1 MTIKVF
7 DTHVRTRTGRYL
19 HFDVLIE
26 GNDAEKAQAH
36 ARQYLLEKGLTDE
49 DIAQSECHFC
59 HVEPG
64 NPVVAQAISQQG
76 YYILELQGCQE
87 D

>member
-1 MTIKVF
+1 MTVKVF
-7 DTHVRTRTGRYL
+7 DTHVRTKAGRYL

-26 GNDAEKAQAH
+26 GNDIEKAKGH
-36 ARQYLLEKGLTDE
+36 ARDYLLGKGLADE
-49 DIAQSECHFC
+49 DISQNQCRFC

-64 NPVVAQAISQQG
+64 NPLVAQAIKEKG

-87 D
+87 

>member
-7 DTHVRTRTGRYL
+7 DTHVRTKTGRYL

-26 GNDAEKAQAH
+26 GNDNEKAPAH

-49 DIAQSECHFC
+49 DIAQSECRFC

-76 YYILELQGCQE
+76 YYILELQGFQE